1 MSEIGKI
8 IINVSF
14 GDDIIQLKV
23 NAETDDE
30 LQDMI
35 DYAIEEFH
43 DKTGKQIEGELN
55 CQLGKSV
62 LKIFQIILIGIY
74 IIVLLLFYTYS
85 CNQIQRGVIL
95 K

>member
-62 LKIFQIILIGIY
+62 LNISHIILIVVY
-74 IIVLLLFYTYS
+74 IPWKFLFCKYS

>member
-1 MSEIGKI
+1 MTDIGTI

-14 GDDIIQLKV
+14 GDDVMRLKI

-43 DKTGKQIEGELN
+43 NKTGKQIDGEFD
-55 CQLGKSV
+55 CKLGKSV
-62 LKIFQIILIGIY
+62 PKISY
-74 IIVLLLFYTYS
+74 M
-85 CNQIQRGVIL
+85 N
-95 K
+95 